1 MFGYPP
7 LSVTAH
13 ALWPKVCVLSCSLY
27 TILKNLFSSPP
38 SACLKRKL
46 TLYLEKIYS
55 IRVLYYLEKATSLIF
70 VGQIKSPC
78 TRAFPRNCCFFA
90 SQKKNAETKYFFS
103 CFSHLN
109 IKQEWNF
116 KTKAYVNALKN
127 IREETMASNPYTEVV
142 YRNEI
147 CTQKRC
153 DCCDYMCPTLK
164 M

>member
-1 MFGYPP
+1 MLHYNHWGSQIDTIILPIFLIEVDVMFGYPP

-55 IRVLYYLEKATSLIF
+55 IRVLYYLGKATSLIF

-90 SQKKNAETKYFFS
+90 SQKKMPKRNTFS
-103 CFSHLN
+103 VASH
-109 IKQEWNF
+109 I
-116 KTKAYVNALKN
+116 
-127 IREETMASNPYTEVV
+127 
-142 YRNEI
+142 
-147 CTQKRC
+147 
-153 DCCDYMCPTLK
+153 
-164 M
+164 